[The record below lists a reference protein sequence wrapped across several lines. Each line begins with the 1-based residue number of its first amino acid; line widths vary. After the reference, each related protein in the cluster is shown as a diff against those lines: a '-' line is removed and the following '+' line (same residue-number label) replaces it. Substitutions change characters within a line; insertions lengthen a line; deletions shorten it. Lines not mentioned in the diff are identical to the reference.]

1 MEKSILQKSGKGLEE
16 NQPYLIYRKAK
27 NKLQLTAI
35 SGTSFLDSKILKY
48 FFTYTFKQK
57 QDSSYAKQ
65 VSQNTC
71 PHN

>member
-35 SGTSFLDSKILKY
+35 PGTSFLDSKILKY
-48 FFTYTFKQK
+48 FFTYTFK
-57 QDSSYAKQ
+57 
-65 VSQNTC
+65 
-71 PHN
+71 